1 MSRADCGLGD
11 WMLTSR
17 RAVASVGVVL
27 LLVGGTAHAQDHR
40 AAARE
45 LVKKWQDAVV
55 NVRVVVKLRM
65 SMGGREVR
73 ASDDTVEAIGTVIE
87 PGGLTVV
94 SLGSI
99 NPGGMMTKLMG
110 AGAGT
115 EGVEISS
122 EPTDVKLRLS
132 DGREL
137 QATIVLRDED
147 LNIAF
152 LRPTTAPDK
161 PLVAINLADGA
172 QPAMLDEV
180 IVFGR
185 LGRVGGWVPAAAL
198 REIGAIILKPQTFFV
213 LAGEAAGVGTPAF
226 LPNGK
231 IVGVLTLRQIAT
243 ERASPLA
250 GMNGPEGLGLLAVI
264 LPAADVLEIA
274 KQAAEK
280 K

>member
-1 MSRADCGLGD
+1 
-11 WMLTSR
+11 MLTSR
-17 RAVASVGVVL
+17 SAAAAVAGIVL
-27 LLVGGTAHAQDHR
+27 LLTAGPAQAQDNR

-45 LVKKWQDAVV
+45 LVKKWQEAVV

-73 ASDDTVEAIGTVIE
+73 SSDDTLEAIGTVID

-94 SLGSI
+94 ALGSI

-110 AGAGT
+110 SGAGT
-115 EGVEISS
+115 EGVEIVS
-122 EPTDVKLRLS
+122 EPTDVTLRLS

-137 QATIVLRDED
+137 AATVVLRDED

-152 LRPTTAPDK
+152 IRPTAAPDK
-161 PLVAINLADGA
+161 PLVSINLADAA
-172 QPAMLDEV
+172 QPALLDEV
-180 IVFGR
+180 LVFGR
-185 LGRVGGWVPAAAL
+185 LGRVGGWATSAAL
-198 REIGAIILKPQTFFV
+198 RDIGGIILKPRTFYV

-231 IVGVLTLRQIAT
+231 VVGVLTLRQIQT
-243 ERASPLA
+243 ERSSPLA
-250 GMNGPEGLGLLAVI
+250 AMNGPEGLGLLAVI
-264 LPAADVLEIA
+264 LPAADVLDIA
-274 KQAAEK
+274 KQATEK

>member
-1 MSRADCGLGD
+1 
-11 WMLTSR
+11 MLTSR
-17 RAVASVGVVL
+17 TRAAVLAVAMVL
-27 LLVGGTAHAQDHR
+27 AAGPARAQDTR

-55 NVRVVVKLRM
+55 NVRVVVKLRT
-65 SMGGREVR
+65 SVKGREVQS
-73 ASDDTVEAIGTVIE
+73 SDDTIETIGTVIE

-99 NPGGMMTKLMG
+99 NPGGLLTKLMG
-110 AGAGT
+110 ARGAD
-115 EGVEISS
+115 VDIAS
-122 EPTDVKLRLS
+122 EPTDVKLRLA

-137 QATIVLRDED
+137 EATIVLRDED

-152 LRPTTAPDK
+152 IRPTAPPDK
-161 PLVAINLADGA
+161 PLVAINLADAA
-172 QPAMLDEV
+172 QPALLDEV

-185 LGRVGGWVPAAAL
+185 LGRVGGWAPAAAL
-198 REIGAIILKPQTFFV
+198 RDIGGIIVKPRTFYV

-231 IVGVLTLRQIAT
+231 VVGVLTLRQVPT
-243 ERASPLA
+243 EGSSSLA
-250 GMNGPEGLGLLAVI
+250 AMNGPEGLGLLAVI

-274 KQAAEK
+274 KQVTEK

>member
-1 MSRADCGLGD
+1 MRR
-11 WMLTSR
+11 SR
-17 RAVASVGVVL
+17 RAAAAAGIGL
-27 LLVGGTAHAQDHR
+27 LLTAWPAHAQDNR

-55 NVRVVVKLRM
+55 HVRVVIKLRM
-65 SMGGREVR
+65 SMKGREVR
-73 ASDDTVEAIGTVIE
+73 SSDDTVEAVGTVIDA
-87 PGGLTVV
+87 GGLTVV

-110 AGAGT
+110 AGGN
-115 EGVEISS
+115 EGLEIVS

-132 DGREL
+132 DGREIP
-137 QATIVLRDED
+137 ATIVLRDED

-152 LRPTTAPDK
+152 IRPTAAPDK
-161 PLVAINLADGA
+161 PFVAINLADAA

-185 LGRVGGWVPAAAL
+185 MGRVGGWAPSAAL
-198 REIGAIILKPQTFFV
+198 RDIGGIILKPRTFYV
-213 LAGEAAGVGTPAF
+213 LAGDASGVGTPAF

-231 IVGVLTLRQIAT
+231 VVGVLTVRQIAT

-250 GMNGPEGLGLLAVI
+250 AMNGTEGLGLLAVI
-264 LPAADVLEIA
+264 LPAADVLETA
-274 KQAAEK
+274 KQATEK